1 MAELA
6 LGAQAQSEVAG
17 YFPLLIQAQATAH
30 FSIGE
35 KVALGFQAQVAQ
47 RVFPQ
52 HTRVE
57 ASGRNNERGEVV
69 VVLDTHR
76 AQGKAEHV
84 IAQMP
89 CATTT
94 AVDVADQGL
103 VIVLARHSLQTA
115 GDLP

>member
-6 LGAQAQSEVAG
+6 LGAQAQSEIAG
-17 YFPLLIQAQATAH
+17 YFPLLIQAQATTH
-30 FSIGE
+30 FAIGE
-35 KVALGFQAQVAQ
+35 EIALGFQAQVAQ

-57 ASGRNNERGEVV
+57 ARRWGHECGEVV
-69 VVLDTHR
+69 VVLDTHG

-84 IAQMP
+84 LAQLP
-89 CATTT
+89 GSAAT

-103 VIVLARHSLQTA
+103 VIVLARHPLKTA